1 MFAPQIIVGT
11 MTFGAN
17 LTFPQGIWH
26 LRQIYLQSEHP
37 KYQKA
42 SFFTSAVGYSG
53 GSSDRPCALQNTL
66 QRTQKTTLLIFWGI
80 ILEVENE
87 LFSQLPYSLGK
98 SDVCTKNYR
107 RDDDFWCE
115 HHFTPGNMAV
125 AAN

>member
-17 LTFPQGIWH
+17 LTFPQGIWQ
-26 LRQIYLQSEHP
+26 LRQIDIQNEHP

-42 SFFTSAVGYSG
+42 SFFASAVGYSG
-53 GSSDRPCALQNTL
+53 GSSDRHWTPQNTL
-66 QRTQKTTLLIFWGI
+66 QGTQKTMLFD
-80 ILEVENE
+80 ILGVILDVKNE

-98 SDVCTKNYR
+98 SYVCTKKYR

-115 HHFTPGNMAV
+115 PHFSPGNMAV